1 MTDLRAFQ
9 TSPRP
14 ITWYYLGEGCV
25 PLFERDGGSV
35 YIISDS
41 GSMVLVAMGMPLVQI
56 PIFEIRQGNGG
67 PNIYEQ
73 VRDRIQALE
82 DYHVKEC
89 LITDVVDFSG
99 ELYGLIRFHGTIQN
113 DKGYYIDTM
122 RLALA
127 LSTNLLTPHFVDHP
141 LRDVNTHYHVMKDL
155 ECWNHGVPTW
165 TQPEIIRPTRFERE
179 WVI

>member
-1 MTDLRAFQ
+1 MST
-9 TSPRP
+9 PRP
-14 ITWYYLGEGCV
+14 ITWYRLGDGCTAT
-25 PLFERDGGSV
+25 FERDGGSV

-41 GSMVLVAMGMPLVQI
+41 GNMVLVSMGTPRIQV
-56 PIFEIRQGNGG
+56 PFFEIRQGDGG

-82 DYHVKEC
+82 DTHIREC
-89 LITDVVDFSG
+89 LRNKVDFSG
-99 ELYGLIRFHGTIQN
+99 QLYGLIRFHDTVQN
-113 DKGYYIDTM
+113 DKGYFIDTM

-127 LSTNLLTPHFVDHP
+127 LSTNP
-141 LRDVNTHYHVMKDL
+141 LSPYFSDNPLSPFGDEAYKYHVMENL

-165 TQPEIIRPTRFERE
+165 IEPEILRPSRFERE